1 MKLDNETIT
10 GGQLTFAI
18 GAFILGSSL
27 LTSFVLSV
35 SAQDSWLMV
44 LISTL
49 ISFLIY
55 WMYIVLSQKF
65 PGKDLIEINDE
76 VFGSIVG
83 KIISLFYLYFFFSLA
98 ALNTKDV
105 GNFVSG
111 YVLPESPG
119 PVVLVMF
126 VFICAWAVRKGV
138 STMLRYGFL
147 FTIMSVLFLG
157 FSIIFLIK
165 DMHFGNFLPFLH
177 LPIATYLQSINIIT
191 IIPFCEIVV
200 FFMIFPHIDQPKKLK
215 KSVLFGLLIGA
226 TMLFLIIARDTAVLG
241 NTTNILSMP
250 SYESVRIINISNVI
264 TRTEILFA
272 IAFLVLLFF
281 KISIIYYAIVITLA
295 RIFKLRTYRPIVYV
309 TGIIII
315 VYALITFDSPME
327 NAFWGSNV
335 APIFSSLFEV
345 LLPLITLI
353 IAQIRGFQK
362 PKEAVAR

>member
-226 TMLFLIIARDTAVLG
+226 TMLFLII
-241 NTTNILSMP
+241 SMP